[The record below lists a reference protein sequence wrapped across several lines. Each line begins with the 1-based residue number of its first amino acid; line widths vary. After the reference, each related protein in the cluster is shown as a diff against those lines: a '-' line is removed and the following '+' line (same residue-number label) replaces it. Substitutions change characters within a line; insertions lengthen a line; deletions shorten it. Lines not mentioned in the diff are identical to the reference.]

1 MQYVVDGSVTV
12 RPSPSIKNLARAPC
26 FRGRNSN
33 HHQDRAKPSTG
44 TPVSD
49 AAFQT
54 RRQKDAGFIPARCLE
69 QLCLK
74 HSASL
79 IHVPSFKGALP
90 RFTCTVTCPSYSY
103 HLPTNTKD
111 ALKDGQY
118 YSPLL
123 CTIIQLCIS
132 QSVHQPRIQLVT
144 CCLSSFV

>member
-1 MQYVVDGSVTV
+1 MQYVVDGSATV

-33 HHQDRAKPSTG
+33 HHQDTAKPSTG
-44 TPVSD
+44 TLVSD

-54 RRQKDAGFIPARCLE
+54 RRTAKLQASFLPVCLE

-103 HLPTNTKD
+103 HLPTHTKD

-123 CTIIQLCIS
+123 CTVIQLYIS

-144 CCLSSFV
+144 C